1 VSYNGPRL
9 MGNHVLS
16 AAVAKQKRKLD
27 LPIGHG
33 VAARLIAASGALDT
47 PFVLLDV
54 GNRDGINP
62 RWLPLE
68 PAMEVF
74 GFDAIAET
82 AAPNARH
89 HYFKIALGDHDG
101 ECRFHVPDNVY
112 EARVS
117 GDGSHT
123 VPMAKIDTL
132 WKTHSLP
139 PADFIKID
147 CEGYEPEILQ
157 GAEQYLTASNLLG
170 AEIETNF
177 YPTITLPLSHFA
189 AINASLAK
197 HRLLVADLGFIPV
210 QRLAWNGMCDVLF
223 ARHFINERTDSS
235 SYVFR
240 TPEQNPPLDAILKT
254 IAIFDLYAL
263 VAPAAALVREYR
275 GLIARRLD
283 PDALYQ
289 TIMLSQPLMIER
301 YLPHLG
307 LGLWTMTK
315 RILGR
320 FSN

>member
-1 VSYNGPRL
+1 
-9 MGNHVLS
+9 M
-16 AAVAKQKRKLD
+16 AKQKRKLD
-27 LPIGHG
+27 LPIGRG
-33 VAARLIAASGALDT
+33 VAARVIAASGALDT

-54 GNRDGINP
+54 GSRDGIHP

-89 HYFKIALGDHDG
+89 HYFKIALGDRDG
-101 ECRFHVPDNVY
+101 ECRFDVPDNVY
-112 EARVS
+112 EACVS
-117 GDGSHT
+117 PDGSHT

-132 WKTHSLP
+132 WRKHSLP

-157 GAEQYLTASNLLG
+157 GAEQYLTASNLLA
-170 AEIETNF
+170 AEIETNV
-177 YPTITLPLSHFA
+177 YPTTTLPLSHFA
-189 AINASLAK
+189 AINAALAK
-197 HRLLVADLGFIPV
+197 HRLLMADLGFIPV
-210 QRLAWNGMCDVLF
+210 KRLAWNGMCEVLF
-223 ARHFINERTDSS
+223 ARHFINERRNSR

-240 TPEQNPPLDAILKT
+240 MPEQNPSLDAVLKT

-263 VAPAAALVREYR
+263 APPAAALVQEYR

-289 TIMLSQPLMIER
+289 AIMLSRPLTVER

-307 LGLWTMTK
+307 LGLWTTIKGM
-315 RILGR
+315 LGR
-320 FSN
+320 FNKPSA